1 MWAMEKKTKKLKEID
16 NDLEIE
22 NPQWFFA
29 YHSWSNRD
37 LEILVFEEKGKPECL
52 EKKLLKARTEPMT
65 NSTRKRHRRRGLN
78 PGHIGGKRVV
88 STLHHPSSLKAVND
102 TTLYSVVL

>member
-16 NDLEIE
+16 NDLD
-22 NPQWFFA
+22 
-29 YHSWSNRD
+29 HSWSKRD

-52 EKKLLKARTEPMT
+52 EKKLLKARTEPIT

-78 PGHIGGKRVV
+78 PSHIGGKRVV